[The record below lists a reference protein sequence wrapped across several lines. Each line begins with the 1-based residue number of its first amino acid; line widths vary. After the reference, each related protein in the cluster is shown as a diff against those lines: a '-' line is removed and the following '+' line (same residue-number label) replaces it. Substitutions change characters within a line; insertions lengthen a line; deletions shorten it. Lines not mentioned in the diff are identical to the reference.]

1 MHQTRCSAS
10 APAQHQSSQ
19 QATPGVSYGQ
29 PDSGRPD
36 CPAAAA
42 ETHRILPFS
51 PPDHRK
57 RRAMLADDVFQEAR
71 RHAEFSRCLT
81 KGETVAWKIR
91 LTKYAIEVDS
101 SRGFPL
107 GDADAARVAERIAHW
122 TARFSHSSE
131 AQAKRNR
138 DRAVEL
144 QEQHRPRDEGWLREH
159 DAGATWREIGERHGC
174 SPETVRRACYRL
186 RARLKDQAPAYTGRY
201 QGGNAPPEISHR
213 SSRLGP
219 VWRTFTILDQFTVA
233 IERGESA
240 RNAILTIADPLQRQ
254 LKMIANDRRMCD
266 EETRTILSVLQQIE
280 LSDEAARG
288 QPSPRQAELFD
299 DDQGDFGF

>member
-57 RRAMLADDVFQEAR
+57 RRAMLADAVFQEAR

-138 DRAVEL
+138 DRAVEF

-159 DAGATWREIGERHGC
+159 DAGATWGEIGERHGR

-201 QGGNAPPEISHR
+201 HPGNVPPENFHC
-213 SSRLGP
+213 SSRSDP
-219 VWRTFTILDQFTVA
+219 VKRILAILEQFAVA
-233 IERGESA
+233 IEHGESA
-240 RNAILTIADPLQRQ
+240 RSAILSIADPLQRR
-254 LKMIANDRRMCD
+254 LRVIANDRRTCD
-266 EETRTILSVLQQIE
+266 EETRAILNVLLIAE
-280 LSDEAARG
+280 LSDEAERG
-288 QPSPRQAELFD
+288 QPSPRQAELFN